1 VPAGASVQTRGERV
15 PVALDGLVY
24 LTLASGRQQAS
35 AEWPGHRCAFAF
47 ERPEKGD
54 PQPDL
59 GTIVCSPEGAAA
71 AATRTER

>member
-1 VPAGASVQTRGERV
+1 VPAGASVQTPGEQV

-24 LTLASGRQQAS
+24 LTTAAGRQQAR

-47 ERPEKGD
+47 ERPDSGD

-59 GTIVCSPEGAAA
+59 GTIVCAPTDSAAA
-71 AATRTER
+71 DAGTGS